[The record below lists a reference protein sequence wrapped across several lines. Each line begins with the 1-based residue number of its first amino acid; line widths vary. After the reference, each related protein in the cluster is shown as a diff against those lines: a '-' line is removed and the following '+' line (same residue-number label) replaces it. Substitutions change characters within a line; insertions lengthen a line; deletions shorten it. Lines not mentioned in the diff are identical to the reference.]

1 MDVSHGSLGQSDIL
15 SIAAVISS
23 RQWPLISHHR
33 ASVSTQSLN
42 FEMIDSLI
50 KHMSDTKD
58 NCIFK
63 ELMLNFYVNCGN
75 EKPHKVTIF
84 REGVSESQFNQ
95 VRDIELNHNGILR
108 NPVSA
113 LKEQYC

>member
-23 RQWPLISHHR
+23 RQWPLISHRR

-63 ELMLNFYVNCGN
+63 ELMLNFYVTVGMRSLTRLLYSG
-75 EKPHKVTIF
+75 KVLVNHSSTKF
-84 REGVSESQFNQ
+84 GT
-95 VRDIELNHNGILR
+95 LNLITT
-108 NPVSA
+108 
-113 LKEQYC
+113 EY